1 LIRRRPAFG
10 AGTTLRPS
18 ETGLRREGDAPRL
31 FPYMLILR
39 PSAFAGV
46 RLARLAPPSF
56 GAEGSPIERALQG
69 EERRCRR

>member
-1 LIRRRPAFG
+1 
-10 AGTTLRPS
+10 
-18 ETGLRREGDAPRL
+18 
-31 FPYMLILR
+31 MLSLR